1 MTAKTKSWKTM
12 TNNDLIERISAAADI
27 SKKDA
32 KTALEAVFAAIREAA
47 AKGEE
52 TSITGFGKF
61 VVRSRPERTGR
72 NPQTGEEITIPAGRK
87 LAYTPSKGVKE
98 ALSGA

>member
-1 MTAKTKSWKTM
+1 M

-27 SKKDA
+27 TKKDA
-32 KTALEAVFAAIREAA
+32 KTALETVFAAIREAA

-52 TSITGFGKF
+52 TSISGFGKF

-72 NPQTGEEITIPAGRK
+72 NPQTGEEMTIPAGRK
-87 LAYTPSKGVKE
+87 LAYTPAKAVKDSL
-98 ALSGA
+98 AGA